1 MPLERIKFKKEE
13 IEELKISEEDKIW
26 LNSLSCDELMKY
38 AGRYIAVKEKKIV
51 ASATSLDDLY
61 EELDKLRLGMV
72 TIRMIEKPMMVVY

>member
-1 MPLERIKFKKEE
+1 MPLERIKFTKEE
-13 IEELKISEEDKIW
+13 IEELKISEEDEIW
-26 LNSLSCDELMKY
+26 LNSLSGDELMKY

-72 TIRMIEKPMMVVY
+72 MIRMIEKPMLVVY